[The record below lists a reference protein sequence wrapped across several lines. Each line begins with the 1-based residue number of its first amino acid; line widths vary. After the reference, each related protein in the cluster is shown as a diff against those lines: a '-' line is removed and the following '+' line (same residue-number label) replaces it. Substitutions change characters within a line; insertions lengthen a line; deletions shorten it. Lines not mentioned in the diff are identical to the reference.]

1 VIRED
6 RSVPDKARKDIVRQG
21 EIGTYHCWSRCVQR
35 AFLCGYDAVTGID
48 FNYRRAW
55 MESLLEY
62 QAGVFAIDVGSYN
75 ILSNHTHAVLRTR
88 PDIAQAWTAEEVA
101 WRWKKAW
108 PHFDGNQ
115 WAREPTSQEVL
126 ELLTDP
132 EKIAEIRENLSSL
145 SWFMARWK
153 EPIARACNA
162 EMETSGHFWE
172 ARFKC
177 RELLDEAAVLT
188 CSMYV
193 DLNQVKAGQAS
204 SLIDS
209 EHSSIR
215 RRILAA
221 KQREAEAS
229 RLAFAREERAEVYA
243 FPASIAL
250 GLFEDCWLSP
260 IDQEGPLITGEA
272 TRLTP
277 LIRIRVR
284 KDSDGAD
291 QDPNASE
298 PRLAVVS
305 RREITDS
312 AGAAAPT
319 SEPSLAQTHETGP
332 ALAMLNTPQLE
343 PTGTVRRRASDAP
356 FIGVPWREYLRV
368 LEGLVAMMVVEGV
381 TAEETDVG
389 STVREDL
396 AKTLLRWGLNPGP
409 WMAQIQDMAV
419 RCHHLLGHAELVE
432 SRAQQDAQRCYYGI
446 TFCRE
451 VFGSPKPTA
460 AEFP

>member
-1 VIRED
+1 M
-6 RSVPDKARKDIVRQG
+6 PDKARKDIVRQG

-35 AFLCGYDAVTGID
+35 AFLCGYDAVTGTD

-55 MESLLEY
+55 MEGLLEY

-115 WAREPTSQEVL
+115 WTRDPTAQEVL
-126 ELLTDP
+126 ELLTQP

-162 EMETSGHFWE
+162 EMETTGHFWE

-221 KQREAEAS
+221 KQREAEES
-229 RLAFAREERAEVYA
+229 RQAFACAERSEDYA
-243 FPASIAL
+243 FPASTAF

-260 IDQEGPLITGEA
+260 IDQDGPLITGEA

-277 LIRIRVR
+277 QIRMRVR
-284 KDSDGAD
+284 EDTDAMDQDRNATEPRSAVASRPEISDSDGA
-291 QDPNASE
+291 PAPPRGAS
-298 PRLAVVS
+298 PAHPH
-305 RREITDS
+305 
-312 AGAAAPT
+312 G
-319 SEPSLAQTHETGP
+319 TGP
-332 ALAMLNTPQLE
+332 AAARLNTPQVE

-356 FIGVPWREYLRV
+356 YIGVPWREYLRV
-368 LEGLVAMMVVEGV
+368 LEGLVALMVVGGM
-381 TAEETDVG
+381 TPEETDVG
-389 STVREDL
+389 SAVLEDL
-396 AKTLLRWGLNPGP
+396 AETLLNWGLNPKP
-409 WMAQIQDMAV
+409 WVAHLQDMAV

-446 TFCRE
+446 TFCRD
-451 VFGSPKPTA
+451 VFGSPKPTS